1 MNVMNNNPKDKDTK
15 ETNNP
20 PKQIIPDSELWLYEN
35 PEALA
40 SFEKGLKEAAEGKFS
55 EINLDE
61 L

>member
-1 MNVMNNNPKDKDTK
+1 MNNNSKDRETK
-15 ETNNP
+15 ETNHP
-20 PKQIIPDSELWLYEN
+20 LKQIIPDSELWLYEN

-40 SFEKGLKEAAEGKFS
+40 SFEQGLKEAAEGKFT